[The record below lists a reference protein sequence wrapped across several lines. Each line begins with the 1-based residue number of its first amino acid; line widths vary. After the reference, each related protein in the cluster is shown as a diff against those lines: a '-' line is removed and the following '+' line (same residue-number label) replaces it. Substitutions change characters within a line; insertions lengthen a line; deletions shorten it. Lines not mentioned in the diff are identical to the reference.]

1 MSHEFSSTAEKSVFH
16 VEESRSWFRE
26 DSGWPAEVAKNMEF
40 PSMTLGEVLR
50 QAAQKWPYHEAIW
63 FLGSS
68 MTYRELS
75 GHVDAFSTAL
85 HQLGVRKGDVVALL
99 LPNSTQYVISYYA
112 AAGLGAVISA
122 INPTYKPKEIL
133 HQLTTVGAKVLICLD
148 ALYKEQIAPIRA
160 DTGIDLLIGT
170 NISDFLPYPKRALGK
185 LIKRI
190 PSGNL
195 PEAAH
200 KFTTLLAAP
209 IDPPPVDLNP
219 KEDPLVYIMT
229 GGTTGLPKAAVLTHF
244 NCVSNALQCK
254 AWLYRNKAGDGSVGI
269 LPLFHSFAMT
279 TVMNTTIAF
288 GGKMILF
295 PKPPP
300 MEELAKTLN
309 RIGPDS
315 STMVGTEVLFKKL
328 TRYLEANPK
337 IRIDNKL
344 QLCVS
349 GAGPLHSDTQE
360 RFEKAS
366 GGRLVEGYGLT
377 ETSPVVSAGP
387 FRPKGKRSVGNIG
400 LPFPGTEW
408 KIVHSADPTVDL
420 GTGKGPKDKEHI
432 GEIAVTGPQVMK
444 EYLNQPVE
452 TKDTIFLQDNKRWL
466 LTGDLGF
473 MDEGGRIVILDRKKQ
488 LIKNKGYSVLP
499 NEVELIMEMHPDVE
513 EVAVAGLHDDNTGE
527 AIKAWVVLN
536 KNAETTEEEIL
547 AWAKENLAHYKVPK
561 YIEIRQELPRS
572 LIGKILKRLLQEEDP
587 IWKAAQ
593 GKFRGNRPQPASVGN
608 EV

>member
-1 MSHEFSSTAEKSVFH
+1 VSQESSSNVEKSVFH
-16 VEESRSWFRE
+16 VEESKIWFRE
-26 DSGWPAEVAKNMEF
+26 ESGWPTEVAKNMEF
-40 PSMTLGEVLR
+40 PPMTLGEVLR
-50 QAAQKWPYHEAIW
+50 QAAQKWPHHEAIW

-68 MTYRELS
+68 MSYRELS

-85 HQLGVRKGDVVALL
+85 HRLGVRKGDVVALL

-112 AAGLGAVISA
+112 AAGLGAVVSG

-133 HQLTTVGAKVLICLD
+133 HQLTTVDAKVLICLD
-148 ALYKEQIAPIRA
+148 ALYKDKIAPIKTEA
-160 DTGIDLLIGT
+160 NIELLIST
-170 NISDFLPYPKRALGK
+170 NIADFLPYAKRAIGK
-185 LIKRI
+185 LIKKV
-190 PSGNL
+190 PSGKH
-195 PEAAH
+195 PESAH
-200 KFTTLLAAP
+200 RFTTLLAAP
-209 IDPPPVDLNP
+209 IDPPPVKLNP
-219 KEDPLVYIMT
+219 EEDPLVYIMT

-254 AWLYRNKAGDGSVGI
+254 AWLYKNKAGDGSVGI

-279 TVMNTTIAF
+279 TVMNSTIAF

-295 PKPPP
+295 PKPPS

-309 RIGPDS
+309 RVGPNS
-315 STMVGTEVLFKKL
+315 SNMVGTEVLFKKL
-328 TRYLEANPK
+328 TQYLETNPK
-337 IRIDNKL
+337 VRIDNKL

-349 GAGPLHSDTQE
+349 GAGPLHPNTQA
-360 RFEKAS
+360 RFEKVS

-387 FRPKGKRSVGNIG
+387 FWPKGERSVGNIG

-408 KIVHSADPTVDL
+408 KIVHSTDPSVDL
-420 GTGKGPKDKEHI
+420 GTGKGPEDKEHI

-444 EYLNQPVE
+444 EYLNQRDE
-452 TKDTIFLQDNKRWL
+452 TENTIFLQDNKRWL

-488 LIKNKGYSVLP
+488 LIKNKGYSVFP
-499 NEVELIMEMHPDVE
+499 KEVELIMEIHPDIS
-513 EVAVAGLHDDNTGE
+513 EVAVAGLPDDDTGE

-536 KNAETTEEEIL
+536 GNTETTEEDL
-547 AWAKENLAHYKVPK
+547 LSWAKENLAYYKVPK
-561 YIEIRQELPRS
+561 YIEIRQELPKS
-572 LIGKILKRLLQEEDP
+572 LVGKILKRLLQEEDP

-593 GKFRGNRPQPASVGN
+593 GKFRNNRPNRPLSPTN
-608 EV
+608 